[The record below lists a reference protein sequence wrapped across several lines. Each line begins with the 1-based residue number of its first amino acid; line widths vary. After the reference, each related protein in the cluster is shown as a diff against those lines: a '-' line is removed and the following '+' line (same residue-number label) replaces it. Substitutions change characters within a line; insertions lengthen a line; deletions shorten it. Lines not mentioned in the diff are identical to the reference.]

1 MSSALALA
9 GVSAVLQ
16 YYLTNL
22 YTPLTALFGAMVS
35 VSAKAPDLVQEAFT
49 AGSPEN
55 QVNLFLHQV
64 THNAGWR
71 NQDLPSVGPDGMTR
85 LSNPPLALDLHYL
98 LTAYGT
104 EDWQAEA
111 LLGLAVLMLHENPV
125 LTRNDIRHAIS
136 QLPVNDPSNP
146 LSTPLGAVG
155 LADQIEML
163 KITPSTLGREE
174 MAWLWTALKA
184 DYRPTYPFQVS
195 VVLIRP
201 QNPSVA
207 PLPVL
212 LRQITVEP
220 DINPFPN
227 ILSVIP
233 PGGQPAAALGDIVTV
248 TGSHLLNAT
257 GVVLNNSL
265 RGIQLTVPLF
275 APASDGSLQFQPPD
289 LGAPGELVA
298 GIYDLSVQ
306 VTTSSGPSSTN
317 SLPFAIR
324 PSIDTWAPGAPI
336 ASGNTTVAVSCV
348 PFLQPGQEVFL
359 IIGNQLA
366 VADAF
371 TAPTNSPS
379 FTYPDLQPTGGPVR
393 ARIRVDGIE
402 SRIVDR
408 TTTTPSF
415 TGPMVQV
422 V

>member
-1 MSSALALA
+1 MSSALAMA

-22 YTPLTALFGAMVS
+22 YTPLATLFGGTVK
-35 VSAKAPDLVQEAFT
+35 VSAKAPDMVQEAFT

-71 NQDLPSVGPDGMTR
+71 NQDQPSVGPDGMTR

-98 LTAYGT
+98 LTAYGS

-111 LLGLAVLMLHENPV
+111 LLGFALLMLHENPV
-125 LTRNDIRHAIS
+125 LTRHDISHAIT
-136 QLPVNDPSNP
+136 QLPTNDPSNP
-146 LSTPLGAVG
+146 LSAPLGAVG

-184 DYRPTYPFQVS
+184 DYRPTFPFQVS
-195 VVLIRP
+195 VVLIEP
-201 QNPSVA
+201 QSPSIA

-212 LRQITVEP
+212 QRQITVEP
-220 DINPFPN
+220 DLTPFPN
-227 ILSVIP
+227 IIAVTP
-233 PGGQPAAALGDIVTV
+233 PGGQPATALGDIVTV
-248 TGSHLLNAT
+248 TGGHLLNAT

-265 RGIQLTVPLF
+265 RGIQQTLPPLS
-275 APASDGSLQFQPPD
+275 PATNNSLQFQPPD
-289 LGAPGELVA
+289 LNAPAELAA
-298 GIYDLSVQ
+298 GIYDLAVQ
-306 VTTSSGPSSTN
+306 VPIAAGPTATN

-324 PSIDTWAPGAPI
+324 PSIDTWAPGGPI
-336 ASGNTTVAVSCV
+336 ASGNTVLTVPCS
-348 PFLQPGQEVFL
+348 PFVQPGQEVFL
-359 IIGNQLA
+359 IIGDQLA
-366 VADAF
+366 VANAF
-371 TAPTNSPS
+371 TTPTNSPS
-379 FTYPDLQPTGGPVR
+379 FTYPNLQPTGGPVR
-393 ARIRVDGIE
+393 ARVRVDGIE

-408 TTTTPSF
+408 TTAPPAF
-415 TGPMVQV
+415 TGPLVQV

>member
-1 MSSALALA
+1 MSTPLAMA
-9 GVSAVLQ
+9 GVTAVLQ

-22 YTPLTALFGAMVS
+22 YIQYTLLTPMFNGPVVVS
-35 VSAKAPDLVQEAFT
+35 VKAPDLVQEAFT

-64 THNAGWR
+64 THNAAWR
-71 NQDLPSVGPDGMTR
+71 NQDLPSMGPDGMTR

-98 LTAYGT
+98 LTVYGSA
-104 EDWQAEA
+104 DWQAEA

-125 LTRNDIRHAIS
+125 LTRHDIDHAI
-136 QLPVNDPSNP
+136 QNLDASNP
-146 LSTPLGAVG
+146 LTVPLGFVG
-155 LADQIEML
+155 LANQIEML

-195 VVLIRP
+195 VVLIEP
-201 QNPSVA
+201 QSPAVV

-212 LRQITVEP
+212 LRQIAVVP
-220 DINPFPN
+220 DLTPFPN
-227 ILSVIP
+227 ISEVIP
-233 PGGQPAAALGDIVTV
+233 PGSQPAAELGDIVTV
-248 TGSHLLNAT
+248 NGGHLENAT
-257 GVVLNNSL
+257 GVVLSNSM
-265 RGIQLTVPLF
+265 RGIQQTRPLV
-275 APASDGSLQFQPPD
+275 APATNNSLQFQPPN
-289 LGAPGELVA
+289 LGAPGELAA

-306 VTTSSGPSSTN
+306 ITTAAGAAPTN

-324 PSIDTWAPGAPI
+324 PSIDTWAPGGPI
-336 ASGNTTVAVSCV
+336 ASGNTTVAVSCS
-348 PFLQPGQEVFL
+348 PFLRPGQKVFL
-359 IIGNQLA
+359 VIGSQM
-366 VADAF
+366 VGADSF
-371 TAPTNSPS
+371 TIPTNLPS

-408 TTTTPSF
+408 TTTPPSF
-415 TGPMVQV
+415 TGPLVQV

>member
-1 MSSALALA
+1 MSSALAMA

-22 YTPLTALFGAMVS
+22 YTPLTALFGGTVK
-35 VSAKAPDLVQEAFT
+35 VSAKAPDIVQEAFT

-64 THNAGWR
+64 THNVGWR

-98 LTAYGT
+98 LTAYGS

-111 LLGLAVLMLHENPV
+111 LLGFALLMLHENPV
-125 LTRNDIRHAIS
+125 LTRRDISHAIT
-136 QLPVNDPSNP
+136 QLPTNDPSNP
-146 LSTPLGAVG
+146 LSALLGAVG

-184 DYRPTYPFQVS
+184 DYRPTFPFQVS
-195 VVLIRP
+195 VVLIEP
-201 QNPSVA
+201 QNPAIA

-220 DINPFPN
+220 DLTPFPN
-227 ILSVIP
+227 IIAVIP
-233 PGGQPAAALGDIVTV
+233 SGGQPAAALGDIITI

-265 RGIQLTVPLF
+265 RGIQQTRPLLF
-275 APASDGSLQFQPPD
+275 PATNNSLQFQPPN
-289 LGAPGELVA
+289 LSAPGELAA

-306 VTTSSGPSSTN
+306 VPIATGPTTTN

-324 PSIDTWAPGAPI
+324 PSIDTWVPGGPI
-336 ASGNTTVAVSCV
+336 ASGNTTLTVPCS
-348 PFLQPGQEVFL
+348 PFLRPGQEVFL
-359 IIGNQLA
+359 IIGDQIA
-366 VADAF
+366 VANAF
-371 TAPTNSPS
+371 TTPTNSPS
-379 FTYPDLQPTGGPVR
+379 FTYPDLHPTGGLVR
-393 ARIRVDGIE
+393 GRIRVDGIE

-408 TTTTPSF
+408 TTTPPSF
-415 TGPMVQV
+415 TGPQVQV

>member
-1 MSSALALA
+1 MSSALAIA

-22 YTPLTALFGAMVS
+22 YTPLTALFGGTVN
-35 VSAKAPDLVQEAFT
+35 VSAKAPDIVQEAFT

-64 THNAGWR
+64 THNMGWR
-71 NQDLPSVGPDGMTR
+71 NQDQPSAGPDGMTR

-98 LTAYGT
+98 LTAYGS
-104 EDWQAEA
+104 EDSQAEA
-111 LLGLAVLMLHENPV
+111 LLGFALLMLHENPV
-125 LTRNDIRHAIS
+125 LTRHDIGYALSH
-136 QLPVNDPSNP
+136 LPTNP
-146 LSTPLGAVG
+146 LSTSLGAVG

-184 DYRPTYPFQVS
+184 DYRPTFPFQVS
-195 VVLIRP
+195 VVLIEP
-201 QNPSVA
+201 QNPAIA

-220 DINPFPN
+220 DLTPFPN
-227 ILSVIP
+227 IIAVIP
-233 PGGQPAAALGDIVTV
+233 PGGQPAAALGDPVTV

-265 RGIQLTVPLF
+265 RGIQQTQPLLS
-275 APASDGSLQFQPPD
+275 PAANTSLQFQPPN
-289 LGAPGELVA
+289 LNASGELAA

-306 VTTSSGPSSTN
+306 VPIATGPTVTN

-324 PSIDTWAPGAPI
+324 PSIDTWAPGGPI
-336 ASGNTTVAVSCV
+336 ASGNTTVTVPCS
-348 PFLQPGQEVFL
+348 PFLRPGQEVFL
-359 IIGNQLA
+359 IIGDQLA
-366 VADAF
+366 VANTF
-371 TAPTNSPS
+371 TTPTNSPS
-379 FTYPDLQPTGGPVR
+379 FTYTNLQATGGLVR

-408 TTTTPSF
+408 TATPPSF
-415 TGPMVQV
+415 TGPQVQV